1 MRAIDRLVTAAAR
14 CMLALAAAAALSVAG
29 AAGEGAEQNGEMEDG
44 GTLVRWSY
52 VPTAPGLGQ
61 LGVEIVD
68 AASGTPLRYERGR
81 LAAWLQRR
89 RDMLRDS
96 EPSCA
101 ERVKTLVEAGIGRR
115 ADIDV
120 NGYRFV
126 TLNGDGTSAFINPF
140 VGLDNAKLESIVE
153 LGGTPVNWIVA
164 PDRMEFW
171 ALLESGRLVVVDAQQ
186 RRIVRTVEL
195 PAGARA
201 RDLAR
206 DPVAPILWIAMPGL
220 GAIGRLDM
228 SRRDST
234 LVTAPSPA
242 AGRLIAIESPAASRA
257 PVSRP
262 PSGVLVLQPSGEV
275 EWRDS
280 DGGSTSWRIDARP
293 PTAARYSALGRRFI
307 VAAADGQIVWIDPFG
322 GGDIERRA
330 RLDHA
335 IDVFALFD
343 DGRYGLAIGAG
354 RASVIDIASAR
365 IVADMRAPGGALRLV
380 FTASFAYAI
389 DAASG
394 HATMWPLADLR
405 AGREQPVDVIVGRAD
420 PSASA
425 DVPEGMRSA
434 VPGADG
440 AGLITASAADARLY
454 QYSEGMMAPN
464 GGFSNYGRTPL
475 ALAVL
480 DTSLRET
487 APGRFT
493 AAIRHDRGGVHDLLL
508 AGLAPR
514 LSACARIV
522 LPAVDDEQALKAPRL
537 RATLVSTTPLPG
549 RAPIETLIRVRLREA
564 SDSGAGGAIANA
576 PDLTLLV
583 FDRLR
588 GWQTRAPLR
597 RTADGEYETQIAI
610 PRPGRYALH
619 AASPSR
625 NLSFVEGAMG
635 EAQIGAAP

>member
-1 MRAIDRLVTAAAR
+1 MRAIDCLMTAPAR
-14 CMLALAAAAALSVAG
+14 RAWRVATLAAAALSVAA
-29 AAGEGAEQNGEMEDG
+29 AAGEGGVQSGEMEEG

-52 VPTAPGLGQ
+52 VPTSPGLGQ
-61 LGVEIVD
+61 FDVAIVD
-68 AASGTPLRYERGR
+68 AASGTPLRYGRGR
-81 LAAWLQRR
+81 LAVWLQRR
-89 RDMLRDS
+89 RDLLRDS

-101 ERVKTLVEAGIGRR
+101 ERVKTLIEAGIGRR
-115 ADIDV
+115 ADIDL

-126 TLNGDGTSAFINPF
+126 VLNGDGTMAFINPF

-153 LGGTPVNWIVA
+153 LGGRPVNWIVA

-186 RRIVRTVEL
+186 RRIVRTIDL
-195 PAGARA
+195 PAGAKA

-206 DPVAPILWIAMPGL
+206 DPLAPILWIAMPGL
-220 GAIGRLDM
+220 GSIGRLDM

-234 LVTAPSPA
+234 LVAEASPTG
-242 AGRLIAIESPAASRA
+242 GRLTAIDALAASRG

-262 PSGVLVLQPSGEV
+262 PSGVLVLQPSGV
-275 EWRDS
+275 GWRDG
-280 DGGSTSWRIDARP
+280 DGGWTSWRIDAP
-293 PTAARYSALGRRFI
+293 PVAARYSALGRRFI
-307 VAAADGQIVWIDPFG
+307 VAAADGQIVWIDPVAG
-322 GGDIERRA
+322 DDIERRA
-330 RLDHA
+330 RLEHG

-365 IVADMRAPGGALRLV
+365 IVGNFRAPGGALRLV

-394 HATMWPLADLR
+394 HATLWPLADLR
-405 AGREQPVDVIVGRAD
+405 AGREQPVEVIVGRGD

-425 DVPEGMRSA
+425 DAPEGMQSV
-434 VPGADG
+434 VPAADG

-454 QYSEGMMAPN
+454 QYSEGMMAPD

-480 DTSLRET
+480 DTSMRET

-493 AAIRHDRGGVHDLLL
+493 AAIRHGRGGAHDLLL
-508 AGLAPR
+508 AGLGPR
-514 LSACARIV
+514 LSACSRIV
-522 LPAVDDEQALKAPRL
+522 LPAVDDERPLPAPRL
-537 RATLVSTTPLPG
+537 RARLVSTTPLAGP
-549 RAPIETLIRVRLREA
+549 APIETLVRVRLRES
-564 SDSGAGGAIANA
+564 SDSGEGGEISSA

-597 RTADGEYETQIAI
+597 PTAGGEYEAHITV

-625 NLSFVEGAMG
+625 NLSLVEGGMG